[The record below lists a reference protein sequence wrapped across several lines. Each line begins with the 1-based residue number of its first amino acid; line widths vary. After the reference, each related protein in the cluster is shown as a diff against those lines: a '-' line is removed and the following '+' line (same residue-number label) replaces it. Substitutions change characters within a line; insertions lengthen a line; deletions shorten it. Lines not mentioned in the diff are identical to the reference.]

1 MELSHAIS
9 DSVLTL
15 SGLFVFFSYLK
26 KLNPTTRWLWSVFI
40 LAITAAAFFGAIRF
54 WGYPPSKAVSEVF
67 QHFAGTTGAICLIL
81 ASYRL
86 VTRKNI
92 AQNYI
97 FGAIGIGLIVFL
109 WVQISGNISLVR
121 KTSMIAIP
129 LVLVIGIWGFIKGKR
144 PESVWLILGV
154 VLLIL
159 ATFNKAIAANFALDS
174 VDVYHYLL
182 AISILCLGKASSY
195 AFAPA

>member
-9 DSVLTL
+9 DSTLTL
-15 SGLFVFFSYLK
+15 AGLFVFFNYLK
-26 KLNPTTRWLWSVFI
+26 KLNSTTRWLWNAFI
-40 LAITAAAFFGAIRF
+40 LSITAAAFFGAIRF

-81 ASYRL
+81 ASYGL

-97 FGAIGIGLIVFL
+97 LGAIGIGLIVFL
-109 WVQISGNISLVR
+109 WVQISDNISLVQ

-129 LVLVIGIWGFIKGKR
+129 LVLGAGIWGFIKGKR

-174 VDVYHYLL
+174 IDVYHYLL
-182 AISILCLGKASSY
+182 TISILCLGKASSY
-195 AFAPA
+195 AFVPT

>member
-40 LAITAAAFFGAIRF
+40 LAITAAAFLGAIRF

-67 QHFAGTTGAICLIL
+67 QHFAGTAGAICLIL

-154 VLLIL
+154 VLLVL

-195 AFAPA
+195 AVAPA